1 MPTDELTPSYE
12 FIYAGGEQ
20 SAYFFLTENDIAY
33 QVKFAPSN
41 YLFAAH
47 AELQIQAF
55 EMSISVAQPIRSVGY
70 QQISSFRPLSQ
81 LSSSI
86 FFEHVNK
93 LSSMYAIHSTKGN
106 RSVLENS
113 MRGFTHIAVCIWLN

>member
-1 MPTDELTPSYE
+1 MPTDELPPSYE

-20 SAYFFLTENDIAY
+20 NAYFFLTENDIAY

-55 EMSISVAQPIRSVGY
+55 EMSISVAQRDTVGY

-93 LSSMYAIHSTKGN
+93 LSSMYAIHPTKVN
-106 RSVLENS
+106 RPVLENP